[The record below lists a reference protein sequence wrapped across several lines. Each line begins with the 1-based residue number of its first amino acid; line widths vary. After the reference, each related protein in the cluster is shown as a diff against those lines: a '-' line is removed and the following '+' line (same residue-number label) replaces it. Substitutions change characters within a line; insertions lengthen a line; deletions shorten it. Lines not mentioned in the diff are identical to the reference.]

1 MNSEGGKPGNVL
13 TVNGNY
19 TGNNGL
25 MTFNATLGGDNSP
38 TDKMNV
44 KGDTQGNT
52 RVRVDN
58 IGGVGAQTVNGIE
71 LIEVGGNSAGN
82 FALTTGT
89 VEAGAYVYTL
99 AKGKGNDE
107 KNWYLTSKWDGVT
120 PADTP
125 DPINNPPV
133 VDPEGPSVYRP
144 EAGSYISNIA
154 AANSLFSHRLHDRLG
169 EPQYTDSLHS
179 QDSASSMWMRH
190 VGGHERSSAGDGQ
203 LNTQANRYVLQLGGD
218 LAQWSSNAQDL
229 SGPWRYGNTHQRSQ
243 TGNGA

>member
-82 FALTTGT
+82 FALTPELSKLG
-89 VEAGAYVYTL
+89 
-99 AKGKGNDE
+99 
-107 KNWYLTSKWDGVT
+107 LTSTRWLKGRGMT
-120 PADTP
+120 
-125 DPINNPPV
+125 
-133 VDPEGPSVYRP
+133 RK
-144 EAGSYISNIA
+144 
-154 AANSLFSHRLHDRLG
+154 
-169 EPQYTDSLHS
+169 
-179 QDSASSMWMRH
+179 
-190 VGGHERSSAGDGQ
+190 
-203 LNTQANRYVLQLGGD
+203 
-218 LAQWSSNAQDL
+218 
-229 SGPWRYGNTHQRSQ
+229 
-243 TGNGA
+243 TGI

>member
-71 LIEVGGNSAGN
+71 LTSLATGG
-82 FALTTGT
+82 
-89 VEAGAYVYTL
+89 YVSDIRFTF
-99 AKGKGNDE
+99 
-107 KNWYLTSKWDGVT
+107 
-120 PADTP
+120 
-125 DPINNPPV
+125 I
-133 VDPEGPSVYRP
+133 
-144 EAGSYISNIA
+144 
-154 AANSLFSHRLHDRLG
+154 G
-169 EPQYTDSLHS
+169 EI
-179 QDSASSMWMRH
+179 
-190 VGGHERSSAGDGQ
+190 
-203 LNTQANRYVLQLGGD
+203 
-218 LAQWSSNAQDL
+218 
-229 SGPWRYGNTHQRSQ
+229 
-243 TGNGA
+243 

>member
-71 LIEVGGNSAGN
+71 LIENRARQRWCRDVNTRRRNRNASDNGMGK
-82 FALTTGT
+82 
-89 VEAGAYVYTL
+89 AY
-99 AKGKGNDE
+99 
-107 KNWYLTSKWDGVT
+107 
-120 PADTP
+120 
-125 DPINNPPV
+125 
-133 VDPEGPSVYRP
+133 
-144 EAGSYISNIA
+144 
-154 AANSLFSHRLHDRLG
+154 
-169 EPQYTDSLHS
+169 
-179 QDSASSMWMRH
+179 
-190 VGGHERSSAGDGQ
+190 
-203 LNTQANRYVLQLGGD
+203 
-218 LAQWSSNAQDL
+218 
-229 SGPWRYGNTHQRSQ
+229 
-243 TGNGA
+243 